1 MKKII
6 IINIIGLALLLIAF
20 IYSRPEKEK
29 RYDMY
34 YEYDVYYNNI
44 AGRADTIAVDTICK
58 IRL

>member
-6 IINIIGLALLLIAF
+6 IINTIGLALLLIAF
-20 IYSRPEKEK
+20 LYSRPEKTK
-29 RYDMY
+29 YYDVY

-44 AGRADTIAVDTICK
+44 AGGADTIAIDTICK